1 MKSRFCVI
9 IHTLF
14 NSASKQSF
22 YKAAILRQHV
32 IKTFNCLMT
41 IGNYYFS
48 ITCNYCYYHF
58 GMLLTGCRRQVEIF
72 LQLLIDLCTKLDG
85 DCLFIF
91 TFICLTN
98 KFKSNTFSRNIQIK
112 IGKLQY
118 ILFSLK
124 FLNISSPPPPHT
136 LK

>member
-124 FLNISSPPPPHT
+124 FLNISSPPPTHT